1 MLKEVLVP
9 LDGSALSEEV
19 LPYAASLAK
28 GLGARI
34 ALLHIIDAD
43 NLRVETGEH
52 RAYLDQL
59 QQSAEAAATGYL
71 GEQAK
76 ALAELGI
83 GASTAVVY
91 GKPADVL
98 AAFGEGQKEP
108 ETLIALSTHG
118 RSGLA
123 RVALGSVADR
133 LLRGAHAPLLLIH
146 PRDGARERLAELKR
160 IVVPLDGSPLAE
172 AALPLVTELAKALGL
187 AVTAIWV
194 VQITS
199 QVYGPPELVVYPANL
214 LQELQQT
221 ASSYLQ
227 RVVERLK
234 TSGVTAEFEV
244 LLHHAPPIAITDY
257 AHDREGTLIAMTT
270 HGRSGFTR
278 WMLGSVTD
286 HVVRLSGAPVL
297 VVRPSEEP

>member
-19 LPYAASLAK
+19 LPYAASVAK

-34 ALLHIIDAD
+34 SLLHIIDTD
-43 NLRVETGEH
+43 NLRVEAGEH

-59 QQSAEAAATGYL
+59 QQSAEAAASGYL
-71 GEQAK
+71 REQAK
-76 ALAELGI
+76 PLAQLGVPVN
-83 GASTAVVY
+83 TAVVY

-98 AAFGEGQKEP
+98 AAYGEGQKEP

-146 PRDGARERLAELKR
+146 PRDGAPEPPAQLRRV
-160 IVVPLDGSPLAE
+160 VVPLDGSPLAE
-172 AALPLVTELAKALGL
+172 AALPLVAELAKALSL
-187 AVTAIWV
+187 AVTLIWV

-214 LQELQQT
+214 LRELQQT

-234 TSGVTAEFEV
+234 ASGVTAEFEV
-244 LLHHAPPIAITDY
+244 LLHHSPPVAITDY
-257 AHDREGTLIAMTT
+257 AHGQEGTLIAMTT